1 MPRYAL
7 LIAYRGE
14 GFHGWQRQPGL
25 VTVQQVLEEAAAALN
40 GGAPPTVTAAG
51 RTDSG
56 VHAEGQVAEVE
67 LAAAL
72 PPERLRAALDFHT
85 RPHPL
90 SVRAAALAPAGWS
103 PRFSAVMRHYRYR
116 ILNRPARPALEAG
129 QVWHVPQALDAGAMH
144 RAAQGLLGKHDF
156 SAFRA
161 ASCQAKD
168 ALRTLSRLEVTRVGE
183 EVHVLAAARSFLHH
197 QVRNLVGT
205 LHAVGRGAEA
215 EEWPRRV
222 LDARDRRLAGQTAP
236 PEGLC
241 FMAVEYAQAP
251 DWAPP
256 TSR

>member
-14 GFHGWQRQPGL
+14 GFCGWQRQPGL
-25 VTVQQVLEEAAAALN
+25 VTVQGVLEAAAARLN
-40 GGAPPTVTAAG
+40 GGVEPLVSAAG

-67 LAAAL
+67 IGASL

-90 SVRAAALAPAGWS
+90 AIRAAAPAPEGWS
-103 PRFSAVMRHYRYR
+103 PRFSARMRHYRYR
-116 ILNRPARPALEAG
+116 ILNRPARPALEEG
-129 QVWHVPQALDAGAMH
+129 QVWHVPQALDAAAMH
-144 RAAQGLLGKHDF
+144 RAAQRLLGRHDF

-161 ASCQAKD
+161 ASCQA
-168 ALRTLSRLEVTRVGE
+168 AHAMRTLDRLEVARIGE
-183 EVHVLAAARSFLHH
+183 EVVIQASARSFLHH

-205 LHAVGRGAEA
+205 LHAVGRGTED

-222 LDARDRRLAGQTAP
+222 LEGRDRRLAGQTAP

-241 FMAVEYAQAP
+241 FMAVEYDAP
-251 DWAPP
+251 LPWA
-256 TSR
+256 

>member
-14 GFHGWQRQPGL
+14 GFCGWQRQPGL
-25 VTVQQVLEEAAAALN
+25 VTVQGVLEEAAARLN
-40 GGAPPTVTAAG
+40 GGVAPLVSAAG

-56 VHAEGQVAEVE
+56 VHALGQVAEVE
-67 LAAAL
+67 IAAAI

-90 SVRAAALAPAGWS
+90 AIRGAALAPEGWS

-116 ILNRPARPALEAG
+116 ILNRPARPALEEG
-129 QVWHVPQALDAGAMH
+129 QAWHVPQPLDAAAMH
-144 RAAQGLLGKHDF
+144 RAAQSLLGKHDF

-161 ASCQAKD
+161 ASCQAAH
-168 ALRTLSRLEVTRVGE
+168 ALRTLDRLDVAREGE
-183 EVHVLAAARSFLHH
+183 EVVIHAAARSFLHH

-205 LHAVGRGAEA
+205 LHAVGRGAQDEG
-215 EEWPRRV
+215 WPRRV
-222 LDARDRRLAGQTAP
+222 LDGRDRRLAGQTAP

-241 FMAVEYAQAP
+241 FMAVEYAETLGWDP
-251 DWAPP
+251 
-256 TSR
+256 